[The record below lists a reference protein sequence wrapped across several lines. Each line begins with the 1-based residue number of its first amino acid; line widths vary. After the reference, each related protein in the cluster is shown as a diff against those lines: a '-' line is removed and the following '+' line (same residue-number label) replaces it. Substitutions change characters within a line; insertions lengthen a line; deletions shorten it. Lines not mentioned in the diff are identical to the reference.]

1 MSSDITL
8 TGAQRSALLTLQNV
22 SDLSDRTQ
30 TRLTTGKKV
39 NSVVDNA
46 VAFFQAKSLSDRAT
60 DFTDRK
66 DGIDQG
72 ISSITAALDALES
85 LDSLLKQM
93 KGVAEAA
100 KTQTATERASATT
113 QFEELGNQI
122 SLLIEDASYQG
133 LNLLNN
139 TGSQLDVAF
148 STRTASRLQVDGFDL
163 NATSVTATGSRSL
176 FTGIDTSTTNVATG
190 EGAFLANGDFAGI
203 SALTTTG
210 LANTDALIFDDF
222 ADIGTNNSYVSMVD
236 NIVDQIDSA
245 ISRVRSTSAELGT
258 NVAILQTRL
267 DFTDTYVNTLQGGS
281 DKLTLADLNEE
292 GANLVALQ
300 TRQQLGIQS
309 LAIAGQQQQAILA
322 LLN

>member
-22 SDLSDRTQ
+22 ADLSDRTQ
-30 TRLTTGKKV
+30 NRLTTGKKV

-46 VAFFQAKSLSDRAT
+46 VAFFQSKGLSDRAA

-72 ISSITAALDALES
+72 VSSITAALDALSS

-93 KGVAEAA
+93 KGVAEAS

-113 QFEELGNQI
+113 QFEELGDQI
-122 SLLIEDASYQG
+122 SQLIEDASYQG
-133 LNLLNN
+133 LNLLNS

-163 NATSVTATGSRSL
+163 NASSVTATGTRSL
-176 FTGIDTSTTNVATG
+176 FTGIDTNVAA
-190 EGAFLANGDFAGI
+190 GAFSGGNFVGLSSLTNTGIANET
-203 SALTTTG
+203 ALTF
-210 LANTDALIFDDF
+210 TDFNQ
-222 ADIGTNNSYVSMVD
+222 IGTNNSYIAAVD
-236 NIVDQIDSA
+236 DITSNIDLA
-245 ISRVRSTSAELGT
+245 ISKVRSISQELGT

-267 DFTDTYVNTLQGGS
+267 DFTNTYVNTLQGGS

-309 LAIAGQQQQAILA
+309 LSIAGQQQQSILA

>member
-22 SDLSDRTQ
+22 ADLSDRTQ
-30 TRLTTGKKV
+30 NRLTTGKKV

-46 VAFFQAKSLSDRAT
+46 VAFFQSKSLNDRAA

-72 ISSITAALDALES
+72 ISSITAALGGLERI
-85 LDSLLKQM
+85 DQFLKQM
-93 KGVAEAA
+93 KGVAEAS

-113 QFEELGNQI
+113 QFKELGNQI

-148 STRTASRLQVDGFDL
+148 STRTSSRLQVDGFDL
-163 NATSVTATGSRSL
+163 NATSVTATGTRSL
-176 FTGIDTSTTNVATG
+176 FTGINTVNAVGGFDGS
-190 EGAFLANGDFAGI
+190 LDFVGL
-203 SALTTTG
+203 SALTGTG
-210 LANTDALIFDDF
+210 LAATDDYAFLDF
-222 ADIGTNNSYVSMVD
+222 NQIGTNNTY
-236 NIVDQIDSA
+236 IGAVDQIVTNLDSA
-245 ISRVRSTSAELGT
+245 ISRVRATSAELGT

-267 DFTDTYVNTLQGGS
+267 DFTNEYVNTLQGGS

-309 LAIAGQQQQAILA
+309 LSIAGQQQQAILA